1 MKKRQK
7 PRTWLPD
14 KLALPFFVLTIFP
27 AELQVRR
34 TNKKW
39 MQGCSENEGL
49 VKTAGKSGKHN
60 ERLPFS
66 QVTERIQKTKANSRH
81 LAQIAEWICLP
92 PPPKRTPLFHATP
105 ALLKG
110 QGKSGKTALCW
121 HRCN

>member
-14 KLALPFFVLTIFP
+14 KLALPFFILTIFP

-49 VKTAGKSGKHN
+49 VKRAGKSGKHN

-92 PPPKRTPLFHATP
+92 PPPKRTPLFHATHG
-105 ALLKG
+105 LLKG